1 MTTALRCTC
10 LEDVEEKLRD
20 HYQTQLGT
28 DVEVRTADTVFILG
42 NGGGTALRQTFCIK
56 ADKPGYRSRKGKE
69 VSMMASFCP
78 FCGKSTGDQS

>member
-1 MTTALRCTC
+1 MTALQCKC
-10 LEDVEEKLRD
+10 LNEVEGKLRD
-20 HYQTQLGT
+20 HYRTLLGT
-28 DVEVRTADTVFILG
+28 DVEICAADAVFVLG

-56 ADKPGYRSRKGKE
+56 ADKPGYRSQKGKE